1 MQVPEFI
8 ESLPVANT
16 LGEGVLW
23 HPAQQAIWW
32 TDIEGRKLYRYNPTT
47 RVLDHW
53 PTPERL
59 TAFGFIEGKDQ
70 LIASF
75 DCGFALFTP
84 QTGEL
89 HWLQNPE
96 AHLPNNRFNDGRVD
110 RQGRFWAGT
119 MVESGD
125 PPTVD
130 EEAGLYC
137 WDGSQNCI
145 KHLSGLRI
153 SNGLC
158 WSPDS
163 SVVYLADSPRL
174 NYYAYDFDIQS
185 GSFSNRR
192 IFVKTPEGI
201 EADGACVDADGNVWN
216 AQWGGSRVMCYSP
229 EGKVLLQLDLPVS
242 QPTCVAFGG
251 PDYSWLFITSARA
264 GMSEA
269 QLEAEPEAGNLL
281 IYRTDMEGLA
291 ADYFR
296 G

>member
-1 MQVPEFI
+1 MRAPELI
-8 ESLPVANT
+8 KSLPVANI

-23 HPAQQAIWW
+23 HSAQNALWW
-32 TDIEGRKLYRYNPTT
+32 TDILGKKIYRYHPQSDS
-47 RVLDHW
+47 LQHW
-53 PTPERL
+53 STPERL
-59 TAFGFIEGKDQ
+59 TAFGFIEASDQ

-96 AHLPNNRFNDGRVD
+96 AHLPNNRFNDGKVD

-119 MVESGD
+119 MVEQGE

-137 WDGSQNCI
+137 WDGKNCI

-153 SNGLC
+153 ANGLC

-163 SVVYLADSPRL
+163 KTVYLADSPRGV
-174 NYYAYDFDIQS
+174 YYAYDFDIQS
-185 GSFSNRR
+185 GAFSNRR
-192 IFVKTPEGI
+192 LFAKTPNGI
-201 EADGACVDADGNVWN
+201 GPDGACVDAQGNVWN
-216 AQWGGSRVMCYSP
+216 AQFGGGRVLCYSP
-229 EGKVLLQLDLPVS
+229 LGEVLQELKVPAS
-242 QPTCVAFGG
+242 QTSCVAFGG
-251 PDYSWLFITSARA
+251 PDLSWLFVTTGREH
-264 GMSEA
+264 MSEEQIA
-269 QLEAEPEAGNLL
+269 AEPESGNVF
-281 IYRTDMEGLA
+281 IYQTDTKGLS